1 MDRKISAK
9 TDTYDFVVKVT
20 PNKSNVGKLDIT
32 DIPDHE
38 LYGKRVLLRVDFNVP
53 TDKKTGEITD
63 DTRIIGAL
71 DTIKYLQSKGAKV
84 IIASHFGRPDGKI
97 NQKYSLQ
104 KVADKLS
111 ELLEQKIQFPHM
123 QADEHHDGSISSYP
137 DYETYIKYR
146 ISPLSKK
153 MQPGEIILIENTR
166 FTLAEEKNSPE
177 FSKLL
182 AELCDIYVNDAFGA
196 AHLGHASTEGVAH
209 YRPSYAGLLI
219 KKEIYHAGKALTDPI
234 PPFVAIIGGSKVSD
248 KISVLKNL
256 INRDINEIII
266 GGGMAY
272 AFLKARGENI
282 GKSLFNEG
290 DDEIAAEIMKEAV
303 AKGVKIH
310 IPIDHI
316 VNTEFENTPGKI
328 VSIIG
333 EEELG
338 MDIGPETIK
347 LFAEVIAR
355 AKTIIWNG
363 PMGVYE
369 MSNYNTG
376 TNTIAEL
383 MAKATKENGA
393 ITIVGGG
400 DSVDATK
407 KKGYDK
413 FMSLVSTGGGAFLE
427 YVEGKILPG
436 IAALDDRSEEK

>member
-9 TDTYDFVVKVT
+9 TDTYNFVVKVT
-20 PNKSNVGKLDIT
+20 PNQSNVGKLDIT

-53 TDKKTGEITD
+53 IDKKTGEISD

-71 DTIKYLQSKGAKV
+71 DTIKYLQSKGAKI
-84 IIASHFGRPDGKI
+84 IIASHFGRPDGI
-97 NQKYSLQ
+97 ITQKYSLQ
-104 KVADKLS
+104 KVANRLS
-111 ELLEQKIQFPHM
+111 ELLEQKITFPNM
-123 QADEHHDGSISSYP
+123 QEDIHHDGSVSSYK
-137 DYETYIKYR
+137 DYETYVQYCINPMSKR
-146 ISPLSKK
+146 I
-153 MQPGEIILIENTR
+153 QPGEIILMENTR
-166 FTLAEEKNSPE
+166 FTPAEEKNNPE
-177 FSKLL
+177 FAKLL

-196 AHLGHASTEGVAH
+196 AHRAHASTEGVAH

-219 KKEIYHAGKALTDPI
+219 KKEIEHAGKALTDPT
-234 PPFVAIIGGSKVSD
+234 PPFVAILGGSKVSD

-272 AFLKARGENI
+272 AFLKAQGENI

-290 DDEIAAEIMKEAV
+290 DDEIAAEIIREAKL
-303 AKGVKIH
+303 KGVKIH

-316 VNTEFENTPGKI
+316 VNTEFENTAGKI
-328 VSIIG
+328 VSIISEG
-333 EEELG
+333 EMG

-347 LFAEVIAR
+347 LFTEVINR

-376 TNTIAEL
+376 TNAIAEL
-383 MAKATKENGA
+383 MAKATIENGA

-400 DSVDATK
+400 DSVDAVK

-413 FMSLVSTGGGAFLE
+413 LLSLVSTGGGAFLE

-436 IAALDDRSEEK
+436 IAALDDRPKAA